1 LSSCSATSVRW
12 ARWPRRCR
20 PGRGGVVEIRAAE
33 RGDKRRILELAER
46 NARLAIDQ
54 EKLRSE
60 RRRQQRVE
68 ALDGLQQRS
77 ASTWCRCGSSASTS
91 RR

>member
-1 LSSCSATSVRW
+1 M
-12 ARWPRRCR
+12 
-20 PGRGGVVEIRAAE
+20 EIRAAE

-68 ALDGLQQRS
+68 ALDGCSTRS
-77 ASTWCRCGSSASTS
+77 ASTRSRCGSSVLTS
-91 RR
+91 AP